1 MENSIRNM
9 NVILGSLQKIL
20 NRIGILV
27 ILKPLIQDQIITVK
41 VTFILSVSL

>member
-27 ILKPLIQDQIITVK
+27 ILKPLIQDRIITVK